1 MTENRKEP
9 TGQLQG
15 SALSGGSGNIVG
27 RAEIRFGSADGGKKS
42 GIGFVESAKRA
53 GQKAVGAIIDSPV
66 NPLFMANELN
76 WKTVLRDTSEATQK
90 LFKKTVEEMRQ
101 APITTRHKVFDK
113 ILEAFGKEPKLQR
126 ALRVT
131 AEELQHP
138 ETIGGKSPLMEKE
151 DPYGYDKDT
160 TGGYWQVDANIET
173 DEKAKNKVKEANH
186 WDAYE
191 PDDTMTMFAQ
201 QAARGWRVREDI
213 EFEKTENEMTIS
225 QNGLCTIGDANKTLG
240 FGFLYRGK
248 LHYNKEE
255 VFGMTEDLIEPFVA
269 ALATE
274 MTTLQTQLEREKIPD
289 KQQELRRKIAEVGV
303 VYNEQTTKR
312 EHFAMARVVDN
323 VYHHLHVCAKTCLT
337 REMLTERISEETAKV
352 FGGNERKLL
361 ERMEQYLENDWQPF
375 FDELTEEEENRGEE
389 NEKDKWK
396 RLFGNKFSVWKA
408 AWEVNTDSELDFD
421 SKGFLPQYQLFEKE
435 EQNALFN
442 KKAVEYWESLHAN
455 TREARLK
462 LARVKKMREFGGV
475 PYSSEKITVVVWE
488 ERERSVIGDDGMP
501 KMDNEMRPLRE
512 RVKEKKYKDISVA
525 KLLPTGHVP
534 VSREW
539 IELYRQLM
547 EQGKESQAMD
557 MFYQY
562 LAQNKAGY
570 RIADTE
576 HAKLASQPDEKG
588 HSLNEFEN
596 LVPWEDPRTHEI
608 KMVFRRPV
616 MVKNKDGK
624 DTDQIATEEAD
635 LKIRV
640 FNEKTGEFEIK
651 NMGKVAVEKYE
662 IVYRG
667 KDGKIVTPEMPMDEW
682 YRQTFSRDADTH
694 CLDRVRGMKGFQTLW
709 EWMKTDNG
717 VYSGWMYE
725 HVGYAVMTRIFLL
738 TSGGI
743 NPYDHYFLDP
753 DEIVTLPGRRPQ
765 ISLRFIMQITGQG
778 GPGFEPKSGDG
789 WAFLKPEEFYYQE
802 NLQGKGYSLKRAQEL
817 NGCPGRGKTVTTF
830 FGWATERILKRAD
843 RTDPITLSLIARGPE
858 AVRNLHELTT
868 KWHFGDHYYLP
879 KLEAAAVT
887 YDWDA
892 LSSGRESLTPAQ
904 TARLL
909 LMDLNPKELFGL
921 LHMTGRP
928 DENRNPEEWFKYVY
942 AIATAEKLS
951 GEERTVLS
959 KVKQNILATV
969 AEIRE
974 IQQRMNTSE
983 TNISNDEKEL
993 VKKLADLPLTSQ
1005 IDIMAQTPSLNQ
1017 RLRKGFTEAEF
1028 QLWNNY
1034 QRRLVL
1040 LSLCMLQ
1047 SMPTVT
1053 NLMLADKE
1061 KVLQEKT
1068 PEEQRKII
1076 EFYQK
1081 IMAEN
1086 LAAGRAKTAG
1096 IDTKKNSWYR
1106 YVLLTNSFFE
1116 HDLFQPFYAP
1126 RLAESELAELKKT
1139 LVNEGGRAAR
1149 YGSYGYSQAH
1159 PLAWGL
1165 VKPGDFDFCLNWSAS
1180 RRLGIEAMNKKLIGK
1195 KLTGEETKLVDNLD
1209 QKGSPLD
1216 YEGLFN
1222 YAEAFMKESAQYT
1235 HQYGRYCDL
1244 PLCGWDEKGKT
1255 SQDKRYRAME
1265 QFASTRVWSMGDMPI
1280 YYWED
1285 ADGNKGPGF
1294 FHKDVMGSGRPDLW
1308 DPFSEYDF
1316 FNRLALTLLTYAP
1329 NYAKARMVGFNRGS
1343 WIHHVLTPGDL
1354 HGEHDTPRV
1363 EYDGVFVNMQRETKG
1378 MIPAGDLRVLQRL
1391 IPGMEI
1397 MTRFEQ
1403 KNAFLGIRNVRE
1415 SGKVAY
1421 AQAAEWVTT
1430 GVNLI
1435 PIPGAGGAIG
1445 KGLSGLITD
1454 APGYALYSAGV
1465 SVAGGAAVFILGI
1478 GDIFLGPAIA
1488 IGGGITFLAG
1498 GKIMKKAVIN
1508 FQMEEPP
1515 KRVRDFFSRF
1525 GIDIN
1530 RVYVPGWDWEGKPEE
1545 FAQAVT
1551 QPSFV
1556 IYAHAHPKG

>member
-1 MTENRKEP
+1 MVEEKTNP
-9 TGQLQG
+9 QG
-15 SALSGGSGNIVG
+15 ILRSALQSGSVK
-27 RAEIRFGSADGGKKS
+27 RAEMIGGLEAARGTPS
-42 GIGFVESAKRA
+42 RGIGFGESLRREARVA
-53 GQKAVGAIIDSPV
+53 ATKAIDSPLV
-66 NPLFMANELN
+66 APLFMANEFN
-76 WKTVLRDTSEATQK
+76 WQTVLKDVGEATQK

-113 ILEAFGKEPKLQR
+113 ILEAFGKDPKLQR

-131 AEELQHP
+131 AEELQRP
-138 ETIGGKSPLMEKE
+138 ETIGGKSPIMERE
-151 DPYGYDKDT
+151 DPYGYGKDT
-160 TGGYWQVDANIET
+160 TGGYWQVDTGIET
-173 DEKAKNKVKEANH
+173 DEKAKEKVKEANR

-191 PDDTMTMFAQ
+191 PDDTMTTLAQ

-213 EFEKTENEMTIS
+213 EFGKTKDAMTIS
-225 QNGLCTIGDANKTLG
+225 ENGLCTIGDANKTLG
-240 FGFLYRGK
+240 FGFLYRGD

-255 VFGMTEDLIEPFVA
+255 VFGMTEDLIEPFVT

-274 MTTLQTQLEREKIPD
+274 MTTLQTQLEREKSLN
-289 KQQELRRKIAEVGV
+289 KQQELRKKIAEVGTA
-303 VYNEQTTKR
+303 YNEQTTKR

-361 ERMEQYLENDWQPF
+361 ERMEQYLENDWLPSYEN
-375 FDELTEEEENRGEE
+375 DAEE
-389 NEKDKWK
+389 KKWK
-396 RLFGNKFSVWKA
+396 ELFGDKFSVWKA
-408 AWEVNTDSELDFD
+408 AWEVNNDPELDFD
-421 SKGFLPQYQLFEKE
+421 SLGFLPQYQLFEKK

-462 LARVKKMREFGGV
+462 LTRVKKMREFGGV

-488 ERERSVIGDDGMP
+488 EREIPVIGDDGMP
-501 KMDNEMRPLRE
+501 KMDNEMKPLRQ
-512 RVKEKKYKDISVA
+512 RIKEKKYKDISVA
-525 KLLPTGHVP
+525 KLLPTGHAP

-570 RIADTE
+570 RIADAE
-576 HAKLASQPDEKG
+576 HAKDASQPDEKG

-608 KMVFRRPV
+608 KMVFRRPI
-616 MVKNKDGK
+616 MEKDKDGN
-624 DTDQIATEEAD
+624 DTDKIAMEEAD

-667 KDGKIVTPEMPMDEW
+667 KNGKIVKPEMPTDEW

-694 CLDRVRGMKGFQTLW
+694 CLDRVRGMKGFQTVW

-765 ISLRFIMQITGQG
+765 ISLRFIMEITGQG
-778 GPGFEPKSGDG
+778 GPGFQPRSGDG

-817 NGCPGRGKTVTTF
+817 NGCPGKGKTVTTF

-868 KWHFGDHYYLP
+868 KYHFGDHYYLP
-879 KLEAAAVT
+879 KLEAAAVPF
-887 YDWDA
+887 DWDA
-892 LSSGRESLTPAQ
+892 LSSGRKSLTPAQ
-904 TARLL
+904 VARLL
-909 LMDLNPKELFGL
+909 LMDLNPEKMYGL

-928 DENRNPEEWFKYVY
+928 DENRSPEEWFNYVY

-951 GEERTVLS
+951 GEEKIVLA
-959 KVKQNILATV
+959 KVKQNILGTV
-969 AEIRE
+969 AEIKQ
-974 IQQRMNTSE
+974 IQQRMNTPE
-983 TNISNDEKEL
+983 TAVSDEEKEL
-993 VKKLADLPLTSQ
+993 VNKLADLPLTSQ

-1017 RLRKGFTEAEF
+1017 RLRKGFTDAEF
-1028 QLWNNY
+1028 QLWNSY
-1034 QRRLVL
+1034 ERRLVL

-1047 SMPTVT
+1047 SMPTVI

-1061 KVLQEKT
+1061 KIIKEKT
-1068 PEEQRKII
+1068 PAQQKEII
-1076 EFYQK
+1076 KTYQQ
-1081 IMAEN
+1081 IMTQN
-1086 LAAGRAKTAG
+1086 LAVGRAKTAG
-1096 IDTKKNSWYR
+1096 IDTEKDMNWYR
-1106 YVLLTNSFFE
+1106 YVLLTGSFFE
-1116 HDLFQPFYAP
+1116 HDLSQSFYVP
-1126 RLAESELAELKKT
+1126 RLARSELAELKKT

-1149 YGSYGYSQAH
+1149 YGPYGYSQAH

-1180 RRLGIEAMNKKLIGK
+1180 RRLGVEAMKKKLADKNLTEEEKNQVK
-1195 KLTGEETKLVDNLD
+1195 KLD
-1209 QKGSPLD
+1209 QNGNPLD
-1216 YEGLFN
+1216 YKGLFD
-1222 YAEAFMKESAQYT
+1222 YAEAFMKESSQYT

-1294 FHKDVMGSGRPDLW
+1294 FRKDVMGSGRPDLW

-1316 FNRLALTLLTYAP
+1316 FNRLALTFLTYAP
-1329 NYAKARMVGFNRGS
+1329 NYAEARMVGFRRGS

-1363 EYDGVFVNMQRETKG
+1363 EYDGVFVNLQREAKG
-1378 MIPAGDLRVLQRL
+1378 MIPAGDLQVLQHL
-1391 IPGMEI
+1391 IPGKEVI
-1397 MTRFEQ
+1397 TRFEQ
-1403 KNAFLGIRNVRE
+1403 KNALLGIGNVRE

-1430 GVNLI
+1430 GVSLI
-1435 PIPGAGGAIG
+1435 PIPGGGAVG

-1454 APGYALYSAGV
+1454 APGYVLYPAVGAVGLGGIAIATGV
-1465 SVAGGAAVFILGI
+1465 GG
-1478 GDIFLGPAIA
+1478 IFTGPLIA
-1488 IGGGITFLAG
+1488 IGGIAYLAA
-1498 GKIMKKAVIN
+1498 GKVMKKAVIN
-1508 FQMEEPP
+1508 AQMEEPP
-1515 KRVRDFFSRF
+1515 KWVRGLFERF
-1525 GIDIN
+1525 GADISGA
-1530 RVYVPGWDWEGKPEE
+1530 YIPGWDWGGKPEE